1 MKNWLCENDIPDL
14 ISLKLFEFEPK
25 TNIGYIN
32 NSSSSY
38 NEEEVAGYK
47 VKRIS
52 NSKWCECSTKAVID
66 SCSSK

>member
-38 NEEEVAGYK
+38 NEEEVAEYK
-47 VKRIS
+47 VKR
-52 NSKWCECSTKAVID
+52 
-66 SCSSK
+66 